1 MKMNI
6 TSSQFESYVLN
17 NGIDFDVRWQGE
29 YHGRF
34 FHKGFAVYCECPSD
48 VEDMVKQ
55 MKERHGWDLGWWDH
69 SDNLG
74 MGFVCSWNVSSF
86 ADDKEAADE

>member
-1 MKMNI
+1 
-6 TSSQFESYVLN
+6 
-17 NGIDFDVRWQGE
+17 
-29 YHGRF
+29 
-34 FHKGFAVYCECPSD
+34 
-48 VEDMVKQ
+48 MVKQ

-74 MGFVCSWNVSSF
+74 MGFVCSWNVRSF